1 MSLNIK
7 SDEVHE
13 LARRLALV
21 SDTSMTSAVEDALR
35 RRLAE
40 VETSHRRRRARAVL
54 EEIWAGMTDD
64 DREALRRAEDE
75 MYDEAGLP
83 R

>member
-7 SDEVHE
+7 SDDAHR
-13 LARRLALV
+13 LARQLAAV
-21 SDTSMTSAVEDALR
+21 SGTSMTSAVEDALR

-40 VETSHRRRRARAVL
+40 VEQNDRRRQARVLL
-54 EEIWAGMTDD
+54 EEIWAGMSEADKAAIRQAQEDLYDD
-64 DREALRRAEDE
+64 
-75 MYDEAGLP
+75 AGLP